1 MLVTKTIAVSFEVP
15 KDNDDLSAFRG
26 HEDLSE
32 WEEIIAGPYVTYT
45 MKQPMTYEISNLKY
59 LTYV

>member
-1 MLVTKTIAVSFEVP
+1 MLVTKTISVSIEVP
-15 KDNDDLSAFRG
+15 KDNDDLFAFRE

-45 MKQPMTYEISNLKY
+45 MEPMIYEVSNLKY

>member
-15 KDNDDLSAFRG
+15 KDNDDLFTFRE

-32 WEEIIAGPYVTYT
+32 WEEIIAGPYITYT
-45 MKQPMTYEISNLKY
+45 MYPMTYEISNLKY
-59 LTYV
+59 ITYV

>member
-1 MLVTKTIAVSFEVP
+1 MLVTKTIVVSFEVP

-32 WEEIIAGPYVTYT
+32 WEKNIAGPYVTYT
-45 MKQPMTYEISNLKY
+45 MKPMTYEVSNLKY